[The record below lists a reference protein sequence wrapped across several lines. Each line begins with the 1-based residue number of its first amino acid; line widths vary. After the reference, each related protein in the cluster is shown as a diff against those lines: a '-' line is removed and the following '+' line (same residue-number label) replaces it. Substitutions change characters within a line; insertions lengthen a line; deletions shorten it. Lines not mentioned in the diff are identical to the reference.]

1 MSASAELIENAQM
14 SGLDPVPCSIRA
26 FSGNSKLHF
35 RELGSA
41 GLDGGILFDARL
53 STKLLIEFLDFG
65 QNRGIG

>member
-1 MSASAELIENAQM
+1 MSASAELIENTQM
-14 SGLDPVPCSIRA
+14 SGLDPISCSIQA
-26 FSGNSKLHF
+26 FSGNSKLYF

-53 STKLLIEFLDFG
+53 STQLLIEFLDLG